1 MKSGNDDIKV
11 GISVVVPLYNERES
25 LPELVNAIRESLL
38 PIGMSFE
45 IIFVDD
51 GSTDGSIETL
61 MNLKKSIP
69 EMRII
74 QFQKNHGKSAAL
86 STGFAHVRG
95 EFVVTIDADL
105 QDDPK
110 EIPGLLKKLDE
121 GYDLVSGWKKNRK
134 DTLRKRIPSK
144 LFNLVTSF
152 TTRTYLHDH
161 NCGLKIYRRSV
172 IDQLFIYGQLHRFM
186 PSLANAIGFKVTEVV
201 VTHHQRKYG
210 KTKYG
215 FWRFFAGFFDLLTVL
230 YLTKFTTRPLHLFG
244 LIGLVSFLA
253 GFFIN
258 LHLTIRKY
266 FYHEGVGNRPLL
278 FLGILL
284 ILIGIQCFTL
294 GLLAEMIT
302 NIRSKDNKYIIKN
315 IYD

>member
-1 MKSGNDDIKV
+1 MTVDI
-11 GISVVVPLYNERES
+11 SAVVPLYNERES
-25 LPELVNAIRESLL
+25 LPELTNTVRESLL
-38 PIGMSFE
+38 STGRSFE
-45 IIFVDD
+45 MIFIDD
-51 GSTDGSIETL
+51 GSTDGSFEAL
-61 MNLKKSIP
+61 LDLKKSVP

-74 QFQKNHGKSAAL
+74 QLQKNHGKSAAL
-86 STGFAHVRG
+86 STGFAYARG

-110 EIPGLLKKLDE
+110 EIPALLKKLDE
-121 GYDLVSGWKKNRK
+121 GYDLVSGWKKNRQ
-134 DTLRKRIPSK
+134 DPFSK
-144 LFNLVTSF
+144 KITSKFFNLVTSF

-161 NCGLKIYRRSV
+161 NCGLKAYRRSV
-172 IDQLFIYGQLHRFM
+172 IEHLFIYGQLHRFM
-186 PSLANAIGFKVTEVV
+186 PSLAHSNGFRVTEVV

-244 LIGLVSFLA
+244 SIGLVSFLT

-266 FYHEGVGNRPLL
+266 FYHEGVSNRPLL

-284 ILIGIQCFTL
+284 ILIGIQSFSL

-302 NIRSKDNKYIIKN
+302 NIRSRDKKYVIKN